1 MRQKADTQI
10 LVRLSRDLR
19 EWIREFAQRNNA
31 TMSEVIRDAIETKRR
46 LDQQNRIE
54 QSRKG
59 SEWAKPQGH

>member
-19 EWIREFAQRNNA
+19 EWIREFSQRNNT
-31 TMSEVIRDAIETKRR
+31 TMSEAIRDAIETKRR
-46 LDQQNRIE
+46 LDEQNRVE

-59 SEWAKPQGH
+59 S

>member
-46 LDQQNRIE
+46 EDERRPIE
-54 QSRKG
+54 QSRKE
-59 SEWAKPQGH
+59 S

>member
-19 EWIREFAQRNNA
+19 EWIREFAERNNA

-46 LDQQNRIE
+46 LDEQNRIE
-54 QSRKG
+54 QSRKE
-59 SEWAKPQGH
+59 S

>member
-19 EWIREFAQRNNA
+19 EWIREFAQRNNT
-31 TMSEVIRDAIETKRR
+31 TMSEVIRDAIRTKRH
-46 LDQQNRIE
+46 LDEQNRIE

-59 SEWAKPQGH
+59 S

>member
-46 LDQQNRIE
+46 LDEQNRIE
-54 QSRKG
+54 QSRKE
-59 SEWAKPQGH
+59 S

>member
-46 LDQQNRIE
+46 LDEQNRIE

-59 SEWAKPQGH
+59 S